1 MEGYTFNGIF
11 LKISFF
17 NGTNSIF
24 LEKKETKSDEKE
36 AKILN
41 KFDGMKTTQFYCT
54 TMTTF
59 QAVS

>member
-11 LKISFF
+11 LKNRFF

-36 AKILN
+36 AQILN
-41 KFDGMKTTQFYCT
+41 KFDGMKTTQFYST
-54 TMTTF
+54 TMSTF
-59 QAVS
+59 LAVS